1 MQLFIS
7 SFFTV
12 YLLAFQQQN
21 VTHDHYGL
29 AAVTSF
35 AIAAAQFFMIKAV
48 SNGAWHELFLMGIG
62 GALGVTLSMFTHK
75 KLIKKKGK

>member
-21 VTHDHYGL
+21 VTQGHYGL
-29 AAVTSF
+29 AAITSM

-48 SNGAWHELFLMGIG
+48 STGQWHELFIMGLG
-62 GALGVTLSMFTHK
+62 GSIGVTLSMLTHK
-75 KLIKKKGK
+75 KWIKKKGK

>member
-21 VTHDHYGL
+21 VTHGNYGL

-35 AIAAAQFFMIKAV
+35 AIATAQFFMIKAV
-48 SNGAWHELFLMGIG
+48 STGQWHELILMGIG
-62 GALGVTLSMFTHK
+62 GALGVTLSMLTHK
-75 KLIKKKGK
+75 KLVNKK